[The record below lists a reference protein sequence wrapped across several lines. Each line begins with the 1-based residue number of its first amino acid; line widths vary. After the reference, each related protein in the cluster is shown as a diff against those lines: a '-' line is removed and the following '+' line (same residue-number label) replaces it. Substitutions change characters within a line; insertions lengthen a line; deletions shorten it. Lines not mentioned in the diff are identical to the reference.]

1 MDSRKMKAVADWL
14 RDAVF
19 SDEAI
24 RPRAVP
30 PPAEKLPAML
40 RTARSLEISGG
51 QIWQSRES
59 IFVKQAKLLAHYED
73 DFDFQGTV
81 RCYYPTYQSLT
92 DRELRGYFSWRT
104 KLREGD
110 VRKTSLSFAF
120 IYIYELINQTGVKT
134 PLEGFQ
140 KLKDFRDAY
149 GQIDS
154 GILAYLET
162 WLTDYAVY
170 YNLDPS
176 LLADS
181 PQVLW
186 DNHLNVLAHAADE
199 PPERIMDAVK
209 AFSRKYLA
217 RSKFYGVHMGDMDAV
232 IVRVL
237 RRMSDHYA
245 ARCKKSMV
253 DQYFGGLGR
262 YAHRPFASAVFSDP
276 LKRRNYEYVL
286 DPQCTY
292 RCENGSWSV
301 WKRGRSPSSDNALGA
316 LIKTIDA
323 MMRDAFGYRHPVKA
337 EIATKWIVTI
347 IRQEIQA
354 LLAEKNAPEVK
365 KFSINYAQL
374 TQIRRDAEVTKERLI
389 VEEEMDGPEE
399 PPQPE
404 QLPAALSP
412 LPAPPADIPL
422 APAEYR
428 LVHCL
433 LYGGDLDW
441 VRADGLMLS
450 VLVDAVNEKLYDS
463 FLDSVLD
470 DGPQVVE
477 DYIQDLK
484 EMVRP

>member
-1 MDSRKMKAVADWL
+1 MDARKMKVVAEWL
-14 RDAVF
+14 RDTVF

-30 PPAEKLPAML
+30 LPAEKLPAML

-59 IFVKQAKLLAHYED
+59 IFAKQAKLLAHYED

-110 VRKTSLSFAF
+110 VRKAPLSFAF
-120 IYIYELINQTGVKT
+120 IYIYELINQAGAGT
-134 PLEGFQ
+134 PLEGFE
-140 KLKDFRDAY
+140 KLRAFRDAY
-149 GQIDS
+149 GQIDN
-154 GILAYLET
+154 GILMYLET
-162 WLTDYAVY
+162 WLTDYVVY
-170 YNLDPS
+170 YGLDPA

-186 DNHLNVLAHAADE
+186 DNRVDVLDHVGEE
-199 PPERIMDAVK
+199 PPEKIMDAVK
-209 AFSRKYLA
+209 ALSRNYLA
-217 RSKFYGVHMGDMDAV
+217 RSKFYRVHPEDMDTV

-237 RRMSDHYA
+237 RRMSGHYA
-245 ARCKKSMV
+245 ARCKKSMA
-253 DQYFGGLGR
+253 DQYFGRLDR
-262 YAHRPFASAVFSDP
+262 FSMRPFASAVFSDP

-286 DPQCTY
+286 DGQCTY
-292 RCENGSWSV
+292 CCENGVWSV
-301 WKRGRSPSSDNALGA
+301 WKRGHSPSSDKALCA
-316 LIKTIDA
+316 LMKTIDS

-337 EIATKWIVTI
+337 EIETKWIVKI
-347 IRQEIQA
+347 IGEEVQT
-354 LLAEKNAPEVK
+354 LLAEKEAPEVK
-365 KFSINYAQL
+365 KFTIHYDQL
-374 TQIRRDAEVTKERLI
+374 AKIRQDAEVTQEKLI
-389 VEEEMDGPEE
+389 VDEEMDVPEE
-399 PPQPE
+399 TLQPE
-404 QLPAALSP
+404 LPPVAASP
-412 LPAPPADIPL
+412 ASQAEVPL
-422 APAEYR
+422 NPDEYR

-433 LYGGDLDW
+433 LYGGDLNW
-441 VRADGLMLS
+441 VRRDGLMLS

-470 DGPQVVE
+470 DCPQVVA

>member
-1 MDSRKMKAVADWL
+1 MKAVAEWL

-30 PPAEKLPAML
+30 LPDEKLPAPL

-59 IFVKQAKLLAHYED
+59 IFVKQAKLLARYED
-73 DFDFQGTV
+73 DFDFHGTV

-104 KLREGD
+104 KLRSGD
-110 VRKTSLSFAF
+110 VRKAPLSFAF
-120 IYIYELINQTGVKT
+120 IYIYELINQIGAET
-134 PLEGFQ
+134 PLEGFE
-140 KLKDFRDAY
+140 KLKDFREIY
-149 GQIDS
+149 GQVDG
-154 GILAYLET
+154 GILTYLET

-170 YNLDPS
+170 YGLDPA

-181 PQVLW
+181 PQVLR
-186 DNHLNVLAHAADE
+186 DNRVNVLDHVREE
-199 PPERIMDAVK
+199 PPEKIVDAVK
-209 AFSRKYLA
+209 ALSRKYLA
-217 RSKFYGVHMGDMDAV
+217 RSKFYGVYAEDMDAV

-237 RRMSDHYA
+237 GRMSDHYA

-253 DQYFGGLGR
+253 DQYFGR
-262 YAHRPFASAVFSDP
+262 SDRFSMRPFASAVFSDP

-286 DPQCTY
+286 DEQCVY

-301 WKRGRSPSSDNALGA
+301 WKRGYSPNADNALGA
-316 LIKTIDA
+316 LVKTIDA
-323 MMRDAFGYRHPVKA
+323 MMRDAFGYRYPVKA
-337 EIATKWIVTI
+337 GIETKWIVQI
-347 IRQEIQA
+347 IGEEIQG
-354 LLAEKNAPEVK
+354 LLAEKKAPEVK
-365 KFSINYAQL
+365 TVTIHYAQL
-374 TQIRRDAEVTKERLI
+374 TQIRQDADLTREKLI
-389 VEEEMDGPEE
+389 VDEEMDVPEE
-399 PPQPE
+399 PPRPE
-404 QLPAALSP
+404 QAAPSP
-412 LPAPPADIPL
+412 PPAPDAPL
-422 APAEYR
+422 DPAEYR

-441 VRADGLMLS
+441 IREEGLMLS

-463 FLDSVLD
+463 FLDAVLD
-470 DGPQVVE
+470 DSPQVIA

-484 EMVRP
+484 EMIPL

>member
-1 MDSRKMKAVADWL
+1 MDPHKMKAVAEWL

-30 PPAEKLPAML
+30 LPVEHLPPML
-40 RTARSLEISGG
+40 RTARSLEISRG

-73 DFDFQGTV
+73 EFDFQGTV

-104 KLREGD
+104 KLRTGD
-110 VRKTSLSFAF
+110 VRKGPLSFAF
-120 IYIYELINQTGVKT
+120 LYIYELIHQIGVET
-134 PLEGFQ
+134 PLEGFE
-140 KLKDFRDAY
+140 KLREFRDVY
-149 GQIDS
+149 GRID
-154 GILAYLET
+154 GGVLTYLET
-162 WLTDYAVY
+162 WLTDYVVY
-170 YNLDPS
+170 YGLDPA

-186 DNHLNVLAHAADE
+186 DNRVSVLDQAADE
-199 PPERIMDAVK
+199 PPERILDAVK
-209 AFSRKYLA
+209 ALSRNYPA
-217 RSKFYGVHMGDMDAV
+217 RSKFYGSHAEDMDSV

-237 RRMSDHYA
+237 RRMSGHYA
-245 ARCKKSMV
+245 ARCKNSMA
-253 DQYFGGLGR
+253 DQYFGRPER
-262 YAHRPFASAVFSDP
+262 YAKRPFESAVFSDP

-301 WKRGRSPSSDNALGA
+301 WKRGRSPGSDNALGA
-316 LIKTIDA
+316 LVKTIDS

-337 EIATKWIVTI
+337 GIETKWIVKLI
-347 IRQEIQA
+347 GEEIQR
-354 LLAEKNAPEVK
+354 LLAEKKASEVQ
-365 KFSINYAQL
+365 KFAINYAQL
-374 TQIRRDAEVTKERLI
+374 SQIRQDAEVTRERLI
-389 VEEEMDGPEE
+389 VDEEQDVPEE
-399 PPQPE
+399 APEPP
-404 QLPAALSP
+404 PAAPSP
-412 LPAPPADIPL
+412 VPSPPEDVPL
-422 APAEYR
+422 EPAEYR

-441 VRADGLMLS
+441 VRSGGLMLS
-450 VLVDAVNEKLYDS
+450 VLTDAVNEKLYDS
-463 FLDSVLD
+463 FLDSVLE
-470 DGPQVVE
+470 DGPQVAA

-484 EMVRP
+484 EMVPP